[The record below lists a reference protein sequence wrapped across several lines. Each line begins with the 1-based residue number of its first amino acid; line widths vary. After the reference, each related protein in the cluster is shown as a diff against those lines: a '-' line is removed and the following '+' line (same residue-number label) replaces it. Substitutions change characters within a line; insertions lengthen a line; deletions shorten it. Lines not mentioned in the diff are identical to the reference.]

1 MNTEILNETEL
12 ENITGG
18 ANKKIKFMKV
28 ACKKCSKNFEV
39 NMDVTISKCP
49 FCKTLHT
56 FEG

>member
-1 MNTEILNETEL
+1 MTSNILTETEL

-18 ANKKIKFMKV
+18 VNKKIKFMKV
-28 ACKKCSKNFEV
+28 SCKKCSKNFEV
-39 NMDVTISKCP
+39 NMDVTIAKCP

>member
-1 MNTEILNETEL
+1 MTSNILTETEL

-28 ACKKCSKNFEV
+28 ACQKCSKNFEV
-39 NMDVTISKCP
+39 NMDATIAKCP